1 MPLIS
6 SLTRSAS
13 ARAAC
18 SRSSASRSCWRRTPL
33 GHVADEA
40 RDERLS
46 LDLDLRDGRLG
57 GEAAAVAAQEL
68 DVVALGRHDPRR
80 FDEGPPALVV
90 ALAELGRR
98 DQRAH
103 RHAHGLGGG
112 PAEEPL
118 GRSVPGRDHPV
129 AVQRDE
135 GVRGAVEHQSRAR
148 LALLHRTGTAL
159 GVLHARPDPR
169 EQARDQQAR
178 HQRRADC
185 EQPEHHGTRGLDQ
198 DQHDR
203 VAHRDQGHV
212 RERHVE
218 PEEVEGEQGGPRV
231 QQRVEDRRLDKVVRQ
246 RQDHRAGRER
256 GVQLPRP
263 HAVRPDPNRHGHRRG
278 DRGQDDQLAVLDEV
292 RVREREREQPE
303 RRTG

>member
-80 FDEGPPALVV
+80 LDEGPPALVV

-112 PAEEPL
+112 PAEEPF
-118 GRSVPGRDHPV
+118 GRRVPGRDHPV
-129 AVQRDE
+129 AVERDE
-135 GVRGAVEHQSRAR
+135 GVGSAVEHQSRAR
-148 LALLHRTGTAL
+148 LALLHRTRAAL

-185 EQPEHHGTRGLDQ
+185 EQPEHHRTRGLDQ
-198 DQHDR
+198 R
-203 VAHRDQGHV
+203 SARS
-212 RERHVE
+212 RSTPRS
-218 PEEVEGEQGGPRV
+218 GPRA
-231 QQRVEDRRLDKVVRQ
+231 RAPR
-246 RQDHRAGRER
+246 RAGRSRRRTARSRCTAAGR
-256 GVQLPRP
+256 GPSPRRSSSQATGSPCPSPARRAAATSACGPPRP
-263 HAVRPDPNRHGHRRG
+263 RSPRPSPRRPRRG
-278 DRGQDDQLAVLDEV
+278 
-292 RVREREREQPE
+292 
-303 RRTG
+303 